1 MSISSLRCHH
11 FWTDSLNR
19 QSVVIDAGAH
29 QGEFSAEL
37 ARRFGCQCHL
47 IEANPVLAGKLV
59 AAPNGSVT
67 QGALGPQDGRAVFEL
82 DANMEASRLSTAA
95 QAIGA
100 TVEVDVF
107 SLPTLMTRVGAT
119 ELALLKLDVEG
130 AEFEILA
137 TTPVE
142 VLRRIAQITV
152 EFHDFM
158 PQFAGRGL
166 FESARARLAACGFIC
181 CPMSLRTHGDVF
193 FLNRA
198 LIPLTSWQSFYVQ
211 HLARYVSKA
220 RSLCP

>member
-1 MSISSLRCHH
+1 MSISSLRGHH
-11 FWTDSLNR
+11 FWTDHLDE

-37 ARRFGCQCHL
+37 ARRFGCRCHL
-47 IEANPVLAGKLV
+47 IEANPALAGKLV
-59 AAPNGSVT
+59 APPNGSVT
-67 QGALGPQDGRAVFEL
+67 RGALGPQDGRAAFQL
-82 DANMEASRLSTAA
+82 DANMEASRLSTAG
-95 QAIGA
+95 QGILA
-100 TVEVDVF
+100 TVEVDVV
-107 SLPTLMTRVGAT
+107 SLPTLMTRTGAT

-130 AEFEILA
+130 AEFDILA

-158 PQFAGRGL
+158 PGFAGRGL
-166 FESARARLAACGFIC
+166 FETARARLATCGFIC
-181 CPMSLRTHGDVF
+181 CPMSVRSHGDVF

-198 LIPLTSWQSFYVQ
+198 RVPLNAWQSGYVQ

-220 RSLCP
+220 RGLCS